1 MMTTLVENIRKI
13 MGWCPGI
20 APAKCNTIPRVHF
33 VNPSQIPSD
42 GSNVEKFE
50 SKNVMFFA
58 NTSVFTFFF
67 VISVNLVLTL
77 SWNLDYAVL
86 IPILLI
92 MYSLLYL
99 LVIKMFQASISIDE
113 NGVHLKS
120 FELRDVVLNYKD
132 IKSVTTTKLVKP
144 SITLIAIA
152 LIILAAFLAHSIISG
167 EWKLIISIAPLLPWY
182 LLVKHKQD
190 REKNNLDTQL
200 YIESRKKKWYELSP
214 FYSVITDRMTASAI
228 QAAIEHYRG
237 ET

>member
-1 MMTTLVENIRKI
+1 MTLLIENIRKM
-13 MGWCPGI
+13 MGWCPGVT
-20 APAKCNTIPRVHF
+20 PAKYNTIQHVDF
-33 VNPSQIPSD
+33 VNPPQIPSG

-50 SKNVMFFA
+50 SNNVMFFD

-77 SWNLDYAVL
+77 GWNLGYAVL
-86 IPILLI
+86 IPILVI
-92 MYSLLYL
+92 MYSLLYF

-132 IKSVTTTKLVKP
+132 IKSVTTFKLNKP

-152 LIILAAFLAHSIISG
+152 LIILVAFLAHSVISG
-167 EWKLIISIAPLLPWY
+167 EWKLIVSIAPLLPWY
-182 LLVKHKQD
+182 LLVKQKQD
-190 REKNNLDTQL
+190 REKHNLDTQL

-214 FYSVITDRMTASAI
+214 YYSVITDQMTASGI

-237 ET
+237 VK

>member
-1 MMTTLVENIRKI
+1 MTLLIENIRKI
-13 MGWCPGI
+13 MGWCPGVT
-20 APAKCNTIPRVHF
+20 PAKYNTIQHVDF
-33 VNPSQIPSD
+33 VNPPQIPSG

-50 SKNVMFFA
+50 SNNVMFFA

-67 VISVNLVLTL
+67 VISVSLVLTL
-77 SWNLDYAVL
+77 GWNLDYAVL
-86 IPILLI
+86 IPILVI
-92 MYSLLYL
+92 MYSLLYF

-132 IKSVTTTKLVKP
+132 IKSVTTFKLNKP

-152 LIILAAFLAHSIISG
+152 LIILVAFLAHSVISG

-182 LLVKHKQD
+182 LLVKQKQD
-190 REKNNLDTQL
+190 REKHNMDIQL
-200 YIESRKKKWYELSP
+200 YIESKNKKWYELSP
-214 FYSVITDRMTASAI
+214 YYSVITDQMTASGI

-237 ET
+237 VK

>member
-1 MMTTLVENIRKI
+1 MTLLIENIRKM
-13 MGWCPGI
+13 MGWCPGVT
-20 APAKCNTIPRVHF
+20 PAKYNTIQHVDF
-33 VNPSQIPSD
+33 VNPPQIPSG

-50 SKNVMFFA
+50 SNNVMFFD

-67 VISVNLVLTL
+67 VISVNLVLNL
-77 SWNLDYAVL
+77 GWNLGYAVL
-86 IPILLI
+86 IPILVI
-92 MYSLLYL
+92 MYSLLYF

-113 NGVHLKS
+113 NDVHLKS

-132 IKSVTTTKLVKP
+132 IKSVTTFKLNKP

-152 LIILAAFLAHSIISG
+152 LIILVAFLAHSVISG
-167 EWKLIISIAPLLPWY
+167 EWKLIVSIAPLLPWY

-190 REKNNLDTQL
+190 REKYGLDTQL

-214 FYSVITDRMTASAI
+214 YYSVITDQTTASGI

-237 ET
+237 VK

>member
-1 MMTTLVENIRKI
+1 MTLLIEDIRKM
-13 MGWCPGI
+13 MGWCPGVT
-20 APAKCNTIPRVHF
+20 PAKYNTIQHVDF
-33 VNPSQIPSD
+33 VNPSQIPSG

-50 SKNVMFFA
+50 SNNVMFFD
-58 NTSVFTFFF
+58 NTSVFTLFFF
-67 VISVNLVLTL
+67 VSVSLVLTL
-77 SWNLDYAVL
+77 GWNLGYAVL
-86 IPILLI
+86 IPILVI
-92 MYSLLYL
+92 MYSLLYF

-132 IKSVTTTKLVKP
+132 IKSVTTFKLNKP

-152 LIILAAFLAHSIISG
+152 LMILVAFLAHSVISG
-167 EWKLIISIAPLLPWY
+167 EWKLIVSIAPLLPWY

-190 REKNNLDTQL
+190 REKHNMDIQL

-214 FYSVITDRMTASAI
+214 YYSVITDQMTASGI

-237 ET
+237 VK